1 MKKKTAIIT
10 GVTGQD
16 GSYLANLLVK
26 KGIKVYGIIRRTS
39 TDPFYRLKYFNIN
52 KKIEFINVDLSEHQ
66 RINSYINLIKP
77 NFFYNLAAQSFVAY
91 SYDNPIY
98 TDVINNLSVLNILEA
113 IKNTSNKTRFYQAS
127 SSEMYGGLNYFNK
140 KLNESAKFNPVSPYA
155 ISKLSAYHYTK
166 MYRKSYNI
174 FASNGILFN
183 HESPLRGE
191 QFVTKKIVKGLV
203 EILNSKKKDPIYLGN
218 IYAKRDWGNAKDYV
232 DAIYKIMNYKE
243 ADDFVVASNKN
254 YSVKQFINLASK
266 NLGINIFWS
275 GKGLKEKAVD
285 KNGKVLIKIDK
296 KLFRPLDINN
306 LIGDTFKVRKKLNWK
321 PKKKIGELIKEMIL
335 YEKKILNK

>member
-10 GVTGQD
+10 GITGQD
-16 GSYLANLLVK
+16 GSYLANLLIK

-39 TDPFYRLKYFNIN
+39 TDPFYRLKYFNIS
-52 KKIEFINVDLSEHQ
+52 KQIEFINVDLSEHQ

-140 KLNESAKFNPVSPYA
+140 KLNERAKFNPISPYA

-218 IYAKRDWGNAKDYV
+218 IYSKRDWGNAKDYV
-232 DAIYKIMNYKE
+232 DAIYRIMNYRE

-254 YSVKQFINLASK
+254 YSVKEFINLTSK
-266 NLGINIFWS
+266 NLGIKIFWS
-275 GKGLKEKAVD
+275 GKGLKEKAMD
-285 KNGKVLIKIDK
+285 KNGKILIKIDK

-306 LIGDTFKVRKKLNWK
+306 LIGDTFKVRKKLKWK
-321 PKKKIGELIKEMIL
+321 PKKKIDELIKEMIL